1 MSAHDPVAFLRA
13 TQPFQALSD
22 ALFREAAED
31 LEVVYHP
38 TGALLV
44 RTGGEPLQHLFVI
57 RKGAVRLERDGQTIQ
72 IVEEGETFGYTSL
85 MTGTASMDVHV
96 EEDLVAY
103 RIPAARFRRLLA
115 DAHFA
120 GHFAVGLAERLK
132 ASLEHSPVATFR
144 SDLSREVQQLLRRP
158 AVWVD
163 PTATVGTAARVMRD
177 EGISSVLVRTDPPG
191 ILTDRDFRNR
201 VLAAD
206 LGPGTPVTRVLTS
219 PLKTV
224 PAAMPIYEAWTTL
237 LDEGVHHMPVVRD
250 GEIAGV
256 LTSGDLLK
264 HSSQGPV
271 AVLRSVERLS
281 TRESLPGYASKVAEM
296 ASALVA
302 GKLDATV
309 ISGFVARLNDALL
322 RRIVRWAE
330 GELGPPPA
338 PYAWIAFGSEGRM
351 EQTLLTDQD
360 NALVFAEEGTA
371 KRGWYQAL
379 AERVNADLEAAGFPR
394 CPGGY
399 MARNWNGPLSEW
411 KARFAAWVDSP
422 GGQALLEASIFFD
435 YRRVEGSLD
444 LSPLDEIVG
453 GSTQKSV
460 FLRFFAKSAM
470 EFRPPPSFLLRLRG
484 ESSEVDLKA
493 HGISPVVFLARC
505 YAIEAGSSA
514 RNTVDRLLATA
525 AAGLSDRGILEVVAE
540 AYRFLLGLRLRL
552 QIACVA
558 EGRPTTSKVKL
569 SDLSAIERARLKDAF
584 RAIRTWQDR
593 AAFHF
598 KTEF

>member
-1 MSAHDPVAFLRA
+1 MSANDPVAFLRA
-13 TQPFQALSD
+13 TQPFQALP
-22 ALFREAAED
+22 ATLFEEAARELD
-31 LEVVYHP
+31 VVYHP
-38 TGALLV
+38 AGTRIA
-44 RTGGEPLQHLFVI
+44 RAGGEPLQHLFVI

-72 IVEEGETFGYTSL
+72 IVEEGEAFGYTSL
-85 MTGTASMDVHV
+85 MTGTATLDVHV

-103 RIPAARFRRLLA
+103 RIPAARFHLLLA
-115 DAHFA
+115 DAQFA
-120 GHFAVGLAERLK
+120 GHYAVGLAERLK

-144 SDLSREVQQLLRRP
+144 SDLSREVQHLVRRP
-158 AVWVD
+158 AVWVE
-163 PTATVGTAARVMRD
+163 PEATVGAAARVMRD
-177 EGISSVLVRTDPPG
+177 EGISSVLVRTEPPG
-191 ILTDRDFRNR
+191 IVTDRDFRNR
-201 VLAAD
+201 VLAAE
-206 LGPGTPVTRVLTS
+206 LGPETPVTRIYTR

-224 PAAMPIYEAWTTL
+224 PASTPIYEAWTTL
-237 LDEGVHHMPVVRD
+237 LDEGVHHMPIVRE
-250 GEIAGV
+250 GRIAGV

-271 AVLRSVERLS
+271 AVLRSVERLAG
-281 TRESLPGYASKVAEM
+281 RESLPGYGTKVAEM
-296 ASALVA
+296 AAALVA

-330 GELGPPPA
+330 SDLGPPPA

-360 NALVFAEEGTA
+360 NALVFAEEGEA
-371 KRGWYQAL
+371 SRGWYQAL
-379 AERVNADLEAAGFPR
+379 AERVNDDLEAAGFPR

-399 MARNWNGPLSEW
+399 MARKWNGPLSEW
-411 KARFAAWVDSP
+411 TRRFAGWVDAPSA
-422 GGQALLEASIFFD
+422 QALLEASIFFD

-444 LSPLDEIVG
+444 LSPLDGIVAE
-453 GSTQKSV
+453 SAKKTV
-460 FLRFFAKSAM
+460 FLRFLAKSAM

-505 YAIEAGSSA
+505 YAIEAGATA
-514 RNTVDRLLATA
+514 RNTVDRIDAAA
-525 AAGLSDRGILEVVAE
+525 AAGLSDRGLLEVVSE

-552 QIACVA
+552 QIALIA
-558 EGRPTTSKVKL
+558 EGRPTTNRVAL
-569 SDLSAIERARLKDAF
+569 SQLSAIERTRLKDAF